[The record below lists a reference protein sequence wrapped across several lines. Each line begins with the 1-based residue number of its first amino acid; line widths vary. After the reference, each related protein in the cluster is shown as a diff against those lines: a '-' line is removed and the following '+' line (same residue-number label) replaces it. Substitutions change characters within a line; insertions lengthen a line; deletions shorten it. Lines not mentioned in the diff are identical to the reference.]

1 MIIIKIMNKY
11 FYAIIIVFLI
21 KTGNVFSYENI
32 FNVDNII
39 IDIEKNKSREDLFNK
54 AVKKAF
60 KELAI
65 KVLLEKD
72 LEKISNLT
80 LNEIKKLVS
89 HYELNEEDSTKGQI
103 IKFNITFDR
112 DQINNYFFVKN
123 ILYADVSKLDIVIMP
138 ILIDNNNVNI
148 FSNNYFYKN
157 WQETE
162 KNKNLNYINY
172 ILPIENI
179 EDIELINKN
188 KFNLELLEIDFLNKY
203 DLKDYIYCVINY
215 NARKS
220 NIFLK
225 SMISGNK
232 IIKSFEIQHN
242 NSEKLEN
249 FNQIK
254 KTIKIEITELWKN
267 QNLID
272 VKTPSFLNTK
282 LDFKDKSDLLKVQK
296 ILSKIDLIQNYSV
309 LELNLKYAKIKIKY
323 LGKIEKLKK
332 KFISEGLILNII
344 QGEINL
350 KLI

>member
-1 MIIIKIMNKY
+1 MNKY

-39 IDIEKNKSREDLFNK
+39 VDIEKNKSREDLFNK

-72 LEKISNLT
+72 LEKTSNLA

-89 HYELNEEDSTKGQI
+89 HYELKEEDSTKGQI

-254 KTIKIEITELWKN
+254 KKIKIEITELWKN

>member
-72 LEKISNLT
+72 LEKTSNLT

-89 HYELNEEDSTKGQI
+89 HYELKEEDSTKGQI

-138 ILIDNNNVNI
+138 ILIDGNNVNI

-157 WQETE
+157 WQVTE

-254 KTIKIEITELWKN
+254 KKIKIEITELWKN